1 MHLKSK
7 YPWWLYASWHFSW
20 NNKYNFDVGDK
31 DDDNDDDD
39 LIEGESEH
47 QWTSDDDDA
56 AAADDVDDDDDDAD
70 DANDDNVHL
79 IESEPEHLPGNNCP
93 LSKGGSPEVGG
104 ITAIN
109 TSQLDV
115 FFSLICFFSVVD
127 MTHKRSYSYKFD
139 GQMTF
144 IALHFSVTFVT
155 AYLLVIL
162 KLSFCFWHVLPFG
175 YPKTNVLLTHLFSVL
190 TWLTFWL
197 S

>member
-1 MHLKSK
+1 MRSIVDFNAIASRPEDIACTWNQSVHDDFICLDIFHGTIKK
-7 YPWWLYASWHFSW
+7 WQWRQRWWYRWWWRCWPRWGWA
-20 NNKYNFDVGDK
+20 
-31 DDDNDDDD
+31 
-39 LIEGESEH
+39 
-47 QWTSDDDDA
+47 WTS
-56 AAADDVDDDDDDAD
+56 
-70 DANDDNVHL
+70 
-79 IESEPEHLPGNNCP
+79 
-93 LSKGGSPEVGG
+93 SKEQSS
-104 ITAIN
+104 ALRRRFSRSRRHHCNIN

-115 FFSLICFFSVVD
+115 FFLLTCFFSVVD

>member
-1 MHLKSK
+1 MDWPGEDIELKVADVVVASEVDRGLERHCFQTRRYCMHLKSK

-104 ITAIN
+104 ITAI
-109 TSQLDV
+109 
-115 FFSLICFFSVVD
+115 
-127 MTHKRSYSYKFD
+127 
-139 GQMTF
+139 
-144 IALHFSVTFVT
+144 
-155 AYLLVIL
+155 
-162 KLSFCFWHVLPFG
+162 
-175 YPKTNVLLTHLFSVL
+175 
-190 TWLTFWL
+190 
-197 S
+197 